1 MTTLSELC
9 TSVDYGYTASASD
22 DPSAGPKYLRI
33 TDIVPDSINWATV
46 PHCEIEDHKRD
57 KFLLDEG
64 DIVIARTG
72 ATVGYAKQIW
82 ARPEGATFASYLVR
96 FRPNPAKVDAYYL
109 GQVVQSATFKKWV
122 KSVAGGAAQPNANAK
137 LLGSFD
143 VELPSLGIQ
152 RSIACIMKVLDDLLG
167 SNRRR
172 IEILEEMARLLYR
185 EWFVHFRF
193 PGHEDVKMVDSDL
206 GPIPEG
212 WDVARLSDLVSTQ
225 YGYTESANTN
235 PVGPRYLRGMD
246 MNKSSFIDW
255 SSVPFCPISEPDR
268 QKFAV
273 QVGDVFVIRMADPGK
288 VGICEWDVDAVFA
301 SYLVR
306 LRPTEDRI
314 TPYYLFFTLSDE
326 PYQGWVTGAS
336 TGSTRKSVSAKVM
349 TEPSIVV
356 PCTEALKRFDEA
368 VRPVRSLLNTLLEQS
383 ALIRQARDLLLPQLV
398 SGELEVSELDSDLV
412 AM

>member
-33 TDIVPDSINWATV
+33 TDIVPNSINWATV

-57 KFLLDEG
+57 KFLLDDG

-96 FRPNPAKVDAYYL
+96 FRPDPAKVDAYYL
-109 GQVVQSATFKKWV
+109 GQVVQSATFKQWV
-122 KSVAGGAAQPNANAK
+122 QSVAGGAAQPNANAK

-143 VELPSLGIQ
+143 VELPGLGIQ
-152 RSIACIMKVLDDLLG
+152 RSIASILKVLDDLLG
-167 SNRRR
+167 NNRRR

-185 EWFVHFRF
+185 KWFVHLRF
-193 PGHEDVKMVDSDL
+193 PGHEDTKMVDSDL
-206 GPIPEG
+206 GLIPEG

-225 YGYTESANTN
+225 YGYTESANTD

-255 SSVPFCPISEPDR
+255 SSVPFCPVSEPDR

-288 VGICEWDVDAVFA
+288 VGICERDVEAVFA

-306 LRPTEDRI
+306 LRPTVDRI
-314 TPYYLFFTLSDE
+314 TPYYLFFTLGDE

-356 PCTEALKRFDEA
+356 PCTEVLKRFDEA
-368 VRPVRSLLNTLLEQS
+368 VRPVRSLLNTLLEQD
-383 ALIRQARDLLLPQLV
+383 ALIRQARDLLLPRLV
-398 SGELEVSELDSDLV
+398 SGELDVSDLDFDLV
-412 AM
+412 AV